1 MLYDDIRV
9 CSGVFVLFLI
19 NTTLIIGLYMAL
31 LYNYTLISSSKYIL
45 ILIKSFPR
53 RITFSVL

>member
-1 MLYDDIRV
+1 MLYDDIRL

-19 NTTLIIGLYMAL
+19 NTTLIIGVYMAL

-53 RITFSVL
+53 RITFSVS